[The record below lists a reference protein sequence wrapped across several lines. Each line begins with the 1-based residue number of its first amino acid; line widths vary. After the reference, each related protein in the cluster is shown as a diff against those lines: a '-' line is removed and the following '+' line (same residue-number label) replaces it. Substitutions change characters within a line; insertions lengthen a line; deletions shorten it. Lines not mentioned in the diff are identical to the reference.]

1 MRHNKNFNHLG
12 RQAGHRKAMLSNM
25 ASSLILHKRIE
36 TTLAKAKAVR
46 MFVEPLVTKSK
57 EDTTHSRRVVFSY
70 LKQKEAVT
78 ELFRT
83 IAPKIAERPGGYTRI
98 LKTGFRLGDAA
109 EMCIIE
115 FVDFNEA
122 YTLGITPAAAEAKPK
137 TRRSRKPA
145 AKKTTDAVEEAT
157 VVEGEPKKAPA
168 KKAAAPK
175 APKATAAKTA
185 APKAAKK
192 TNVGKKMEFPPLR
205 SRGGERVKT
214 GRIKSRALF
223 HKVAPKPATRPKIS
237 GGRADNAS
245 FRRFLFSEETAH
257 ADFMVVAVRPGIGFG
272 AGGDCRKEKIREK
285 SPILDSVQNRARS
298 LYRQTTRNKV
308 KPEN

>member
-1 MRHNKNFNHLG
+1 MRHNKNYNHLG
-12 RQAGHRKAMLSNM
+12 RQAGHRKALLSNM

-36 TTLAKAKAVR
+36 TTVAKAKAVR

-57 EDTTHSRRVVFSY
+57 EDTTHSRRIVFSY

-83 IAPKIAERPGGYTRI
+83 IAPKVAERPGGYTRI

-122 YTLGITPAAAEAKPK
+122 YTLGITPAAATEAKPK
-137 TRRSRKPA
+137 TRRSRKSA
-145 AKKTTDAVEEAT
+145 AKKTDAVEDAT
-157 VVEGEPKKAPA
+157 VVEGET

-175 APKATAAKTA
+175 APKAPKAAAAKTA

-192 TNVGKKMEFPPLR
+192 TNVGKN
-205 SRGGERVKT
+205 
-214 GRIKSRALF
+214 I
-223 HKVAPKPATRPKIS
+223 
-237 GGRADNAS
+237 
-245 FRRFLFSEETAH
+245 
-257 ADFMVVAVRPGIGFG
+257 
-272 AGGDCRKEKIREK
+272 
-285 SPILDSVQNRARS
+285 
-298 LYRQTTRNKV
+298 
-308 KPEN
+308 

>member
-192 TNVGKKMEFPPLR
+192 PNVGKKM
-205 SRGGERVKT
+205 
-214 GRIKSRALF
+214 
-223 HKVAPKPATRPKIS
+223 
-237 GGRADNAS
+237 
-245 FRRFLFSEETAH
+245 
-257 ADFMVVAVRPGIGFG
+257 
-272 AGGDCRKEKIREK
+272 
-285 SPILDSVQNRARS
+285 
-298 LYRQTTRNKV
+298 
-308 KPEN
+308 

>member
-36 TTLAKAKAVR
+36 TTVAKAKAVQQ
-46 MFVEPLVTKSK
+46 FVEPLVTKSK

-83 IAPKIAERPGGYTRI
+83 IAPKIATRPGGYTRI

-109 EMCIIE
+109 DMCIIE

-122 YTLGITPAAAEAKPK
+122 YTLGTLPTTEENKPK
-137 TRRSRKPA
+137 TRRSRKST
-145 AKKTTDAVEEAT
+145 KKTDAVEDAT
-157 VVEGEPKKAPA
+157 VVEEKKPA

-175 APKATAAKTA
+175 AAKAAKVA
-185 APKAAKK
+185 APKVAKK
-192 TNVGKKMEFPPLR
+192 TNVGKKM
-205 SRGGERVKT
+205 
-214 GRIKSRALF
+214 
-223 HKVAPKPATRPKIS
+223 
-237 GGRADNAS
+237 
-245 FRRFLFSEETAH
+245 
-257 ADFMVVAVRPGIGFG
+257 
-272 AGGDCRKEKIREK
+272 
-285 SPILDSVQNRARS
+285 
-298 LYRQTTRNKV
+298 
-308 KPEN
+308 